1 VGVGEIGRKLIREKL
16 IGAAVVGYGEYEIIG

>member
-16 IGAAVVGYGEYEIIG
+16 IGAVVGYGEYEIIG